1 MTLISTRLKSAARF
15 KSAARLK
22 SAAVAALVLGVYA
35 AAATADEVPGN
46 SARIGLYSVFYHVS
60 ADDLSGPYVPPG
72 ANIDAKNVETLYLA
86 YVRRLSPH
94 FDVELAVGY
103 PPLQKTV
110 GKGPAT
116 LGSVPYDGQVIATA
130 RWLAPTLLVEYK
142 FLSENSKL
150 RPYIG
155 VGVNYTTFYDRDS
168 TAAGN
173 AASGGPTKLSLTSSV
188 GPVVTGGV
196 TYRIS
201 ERWAAHASYTIS
213 QVKTNLSADTDGAIR
228 TSRISFGPQV
238 LVISAGYSF

>member
-1 MTLISTRLKSAARF
+1 MTKLIRVRIAAGF
-15 KSAARLK
+15 
-22 SAAVAALVLGVYA
+22 
-35 AAATADEVPGN
+35 AAATTLLCAAPAPADDAPSN

-86 YVRRLSPH
+86 YVRRLSSH
-94 FDVELAVGY
+94 FDVELTLGY

-130 RWLAPTLLVEYK
+130 RWLAPTVLVEYM
-142 FLSENSKL
+142 FLDENSKL

-155 VGVNYTTFYDRDS
+155 AGVNYTNFYDRDS
-168 TAAGN
+168 TAQGN

-188 GPVVTGGV
+188 GPAGTVGLAYHIAPNWNLYG
-196 TYRIS
+196 
-201 ERWAAHASYTIS
+201 SYSIS
-213 QVKTNLSADTDGAIR
+213 QVKTKLDADTAGVMR
-228 TSRISFGPQV
+228 TTHISFGPQA
-238 LVISAGYSF
+238 LVVSVGYSF

>member
-1 MTLISTRLKSAARF
+1 MTIFSVRSLSAA
-15 KSAARLK
+15 L
-22 SAAVAALVLGVYA
+22 A
-35 AAATADEVPGN
+35 AAAAGFYCATPALADDVPAN

-86 YVRRLSPH
+86 YVRRLSAH

-110 GKGPAT
+110 GKGPAS

-155 VGVNYTTFYDRDS
+155 VGVNYTNFYDRDS
-168 TAAGN
+168 TAQGN
-173 AASGGPTKLSLTSSV
+173 AASGGPTRLSLTSSV
-188 GPVVTGGV
+188 GPAGTAGLAYNIAGNWNL
-196 TYRIS
+196 Y
-201 ERWAAHASYTIS
+201 ASYSVS
-213 QVKTNLSADTDGAIR
+213 QVKTKLDADTAGVIR
-228 TSRISFGPQV
+228 TTHISFGPQA
-238 LVISAGYSF
+238 LVVSVGYSF

>member
-1 MTLISTRLKSAARF
+1 MTRISTRLKSAAF
-15 KSAARLK
+15 
-22 SAAVAALVLGVYA
+22 VALASGVFA
-35 AAATADEVPGN
+35 AAAPADEVPGN

-130 RWLAPTLLVEYK
+130 RWLAPTVLVEYM

-155 VGVNYTTFYDRDS
+155 VGVNYTNFYDRDS
-168 TAAGN
+168 TAQGN
-173 AASGGPTKLSLTSSV
+173 AASGGPTRLSLTSSV
-188 GPVVTGGV
+188 GPAGTAGLAYNV
-196 TYRIS
+196 
-201 ERWAAHASYTIS
+201 AAHWNMYASYSVS
-213 QVKTNLSADTDGAIR
+213 QVKTKLNADTAGVIR
-228 TSRISFGPQV
+228 TTHINFGPQALV
-238 LVISAGYSF
+238 LSVGYSF